1 MFLRRMF
8 SRKDTETEEKPISTP
23 KLQRKMSTG
32 TSVLQ
37 LTPLWEYIIRTR
49 KLPPN
54 IPVIDMFDEF
64 SARLQD
70 PEWQVRQHALR
81 VLYDVLAV
89 LGPKS
94 DMYMPPLIPKL
105 VENLGNPA
113 PTVRKGAL
121 DSIRMYLTETPLP
134 ENLIIQILD
143 IGLNQRIS
151 NEPYGGRMTCG
162 VMLSLPALIQSTLHT
177 KQRNYI
183 LRTTIDMLVS
193 KMSHVTHQEI
203 TLKVLTKIKELIGPR
218 EFSEYMSHAAFRE
231 YELLCSV
238 YGVGEKRH
246 MHQSEPK
253 IQTNSCRSSWKLMS
267 SSFDSDDTKESD
279 GCWRTSDEEKTLN
292 YTFTKLPSITPP
304 LSEKIIM
311 ETEIKINNDTV
322 MMRILEE
329 EGKKEESCCSSSSS
343 SSDDDCVT
351 RSIADPT
358 GLIQVFTDSEVDEVP
373 VIKTEVKIST
383 PRTPKRV
390 TFGGEVV
397 KMRTPDSEL
406 SHDEVNQKPRPK
418 PQKEK
423 SFDLLTIEITNDNTK
438 SPAILSPSQGTQTS
452 PPTSPSKQS
461 PRSPFRRLSVT
472 SVDSIVSPKTQHKQI
487 EVLHNLQRDPSPN
500 RTATPKRN
508 VESAAIKKASP
519 PPSNWE
525 ELGIVRVDVLQN
537 LKSGVSFFFII
548 GGVILE

>member
-1 MFLRRMF
+1 MF
-8 SRKDTETEEKPISTP
+8 SRKDTEPEVKPTSTP
-23 KLQRKMSTG
+23 KLQRRISAG
-32 TSVLQ
+32 ASVLQ

-54 IPVIDMFDEF
+54 VPVIDMFEEF

-89 LGPKS
+89 LGTKS
-94 DMYMPPLIPKL
+94 DMYMPPLIPKI
-105 VENLGNPA
+105 VENLGHPA

-121 DSIRMYLTETPLP
+121 DSLRMYLAETSIP
-134 ENLIIQILD
+134 ENVILQILD

-177 KQRNYI
+177 KKRDYI
-183 LRTTIDMLVS
+183 LRTTIDMLVN
-193 KMSHVTHQEI
+193 KMTHVTHQEI
-203 TLKVLTKIKELIGPR
+203 TLKVLTKLKELIGPR

-253 IQTNSCRSSWKLMS
+253 IQMNSSRSSWKLMS
-267 SSFDSDDTKESD
+267 SSFDSDDPKESD
-279 GCWRTSDEEKTLN
+279 GYWRSSDEERTLN

-304 LSEKIIM
+304 LSEKLSSSLPEKIIM

-322 MMRILEE
+322 TMRILEE
-329 EGKKEESCCSSSSS
+329 GDKDESSSST
-343 SSDDDCVT
+343 DDDCVT
-351 RSIADPT
+351 RSIVEPT
-358 GLIQVFTDSEVDEVP
+358 GLVQVFSDSEVDEVP
-373 VIKTEVKIST
+373 VITTEVKITT

-397 KMRTPDSEL
+397 KMRTPDSDM
-406 SHDEVNQKPRPK
+406 SHEDGKNEVNQI
-418 PQKEK
+418 QKVQREK
-423 SFDLLTIEITNDNTK
+423 SFDLLTIEISNDSTK
-438 SPAILSPSQGTQTS
+438 SPTMLSPSQGTQTS
-452 PPTSPSKQS
+452 PPESPSKQS
-461 PRSPFRRLSVT
+461 PRSPFKRLNIV
-472 SVDSIVSPKTQHKQI
+472 SVDSIVSPKTQHKEI

-500 RTATPKRN
+500 RAATPKRSF
-508 VESAAIKKASP
+508 ESAPTKQPSP

-525 ELGIVRVDVLQN
+525 DLGIVKIDVLQN
-537 LKSGVSFFFII
+537 LKSGVSF
-548 GGVILE
+548 VLH